1 MKNFI
6 LLLTLFL
13 SITVSSQESKSNDS
27 NVSTVI
33 NNYLNA
39 IGANQSSLDTI
50 NSIMVVYKAQTPMG
64 EMTTEKITTD
74 NKIQETWSAGE
85 NVMFSLVANKDE
97 CYQIINGTKKPLP
110 EVLCKDF
117 KPYIALFPEIALLNN
132 SEVTVNEINVDGK
145 ACYELVI
152 PGDNTSYS
160 YIYSKAT
167 GLKIKSIATTKS
179 NDKTS
184 VSEQLFKDYQS
195 HNTMNFPTSNVHKNF
210 MNAGIEADFK
220 LEDVKFNVESN

>member
-1 MKNFI
+1 MKNYI

-13 SITVSSQESKSNDS
+13 GITVSSQESNDS
-27 NVSTVI
+27 NLSLVI

-50 NSIMVVYKAQTPMG
+50 NSIMVVYKAQTLMG

-74 NKIQETWSAGE
+74 NKIQETWYTGE

-97 CYQIINGTKKPLP
+97 CYQIVNGTKKPLP

-117 KPYIALFPEIALLNN
+117 KPYIALFPEISLLNN
-132 SEVTVNEINVDGK
+132 SEVTVNEIDVDGEP
-145 ACYELVI
+145 CFELVI

-167 GLKIKSIATTKS
+167 GLKIKTIATTKS

-195 HNTMNFPTSNVHKNF
+195 HNNMNFPASNVHKNF
-210 MNAGIEADFK
+210 MNAGIEAEFK
-220 LEDVKFNVESN
+220 LEEVKFNVESN